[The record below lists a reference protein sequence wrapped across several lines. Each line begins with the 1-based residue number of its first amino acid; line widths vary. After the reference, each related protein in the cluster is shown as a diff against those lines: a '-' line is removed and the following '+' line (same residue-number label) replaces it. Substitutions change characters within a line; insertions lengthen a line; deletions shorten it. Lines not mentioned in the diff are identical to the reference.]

1 MALVLSGVGQ
11 KPGHFEL
18 LQATRAEK
26 MQQAVQRAVEA
37 RERAEALASRYAVEG
52 VDAELNRW
60 AAVRGKT
67 SGLRA
72 AAGRLGDSAGQELA
86 HVWSIK
92 RERERLALMQKAYR
106 DEKHEEE
113 KEQDE
118 QRQLKVKISRLLQ
131 HPKSNTHSAE
141 KAPLQQLPFGGEG
154 GKRMASASNSKAAR
168 QRAARLRRSKTLK
181 YRYRTKP

>member
-1 MALVLSGVGQ
+1 MGLVLSGVGQ
-11 KPGHFEL
+11 KPGHYEL
-18 LQATRAEK
+18 LQAPAASRAEK

-37 RERAEALASRYAVEG
+37 RERAEALASRYAIQG

-60 AAVRGKT
+60 AAVDGKT

-72 AAGRLGDSAGQELA
+72 GAGRRVG
-86 HVWSIK
+86 SIK

-118 QRQLKVKISRLLQ
+118 QRQLKVKISKLLQ
-131 HPKSNTHSAE
+131 RPKSNTHSAE
-141 KAPLQQLPFGGEG
+141 KAPLQQLPFGGGG
-154 GKRMASASNSKAAR
+154 GKRIASASNSKAAR
-168 QRAARLRRSKTLK
+168 ERAARLRRSKTLK